1 MKIFYFIVLFVFLI
15 NLSSASDRK
24 STDLDVNNIEKVRS
38 FIEEMVFII
47 KEHSS
52 YALAHPD
59 NIDNS
64 IRHLKHTCH
73 AINPNLVNKRPMPA
87 PEIGLHKALEIYF
100 NKTGGYKKGIYAEL
114 QMVTNKAINLCML
127 NLHSNNLQEL
137 NDLGNYMN
145 FQYSNF
151 YNILKNE

>member
-15 NLSSASDRK
+15 SLSSASDRK

-64 IRHLKHTCH
+64 IRHL
-73 AINPNLVNKRPMPA
+73 
-87 PEIGLHKALEIYF
+87 
-100 NKTGGYKKGIYAEL
+100 
-114 QMVTNKAINLCML
+114 
-127 NLHSNNLQEL
+127 S
-137 NDLGNYMN
+137 
-145 FQYSNF
+145 
-151 YNILKNE
+151 ILAMQ